1 MKALWRLDSAAFV
14 RLRAS
19 VTTVSRW
26 AVGIAASMVAV
37 GLPVGLPVVSA
48 SATPHRASH
57 CASWHMETVASGL
70 GILESL
76 LPDNR
81 GRMLLSSST
90 NNAVERL
97 SRTGKVTTVASA
109 PSPGQLVW
117 HGKRVFVPTGDAAAS
132 GLQNKTDGTLKLLN
146 LKTGRLAPYANGL
159 TMPNG
164 LAVGRNGNAF
174 VTRDIGSGTGVTRIA
189 AAGHHKVTTNW
200 SPLADTNGIA
210 INRKHKVMYVD
221 RTFTPDAPIV
231 RIPLR
236 HPKRTKQIGDLST
249 LGSAVPKGLDDL
261 TMGPHGVL
269 YLPGNSAGEVF
280 SFNPAT
286 RKACVIASG
295 LQNPSA
301 IAIGTGHGWRKGS
314 LFVCG
319 FDGTVRE
326 LDPPKR

>member
-1 MKALWRLDSAAFV
+1 M
-14 RLRAS
+14 
-19 VTTVSRW
+19 T
-26 AVGIAASMVAV
+26 
-37 GLPVGLPVVSA
+37 
-48 SATPHRASH
+48 
-57 CASWHMETVASGL
+57 TVASGL

-76 LPDNR
+76 LPDNH
-81 GRMLLSSST
+81 GRMLLSSSS

-97 SRTGKVTTVASA
+97 TRTGKVTTIASA
-109 PSPGQLVW
+109 SSPGQLVW
-117 HGKRVFVPTGDAAAS
+117 HRKRVFVPTGDDAGS
-132 GLQNKTDGTLKLLN
+132 GLQNKSDGTLKLLN
-146 LKTGRLAPYANGL
+146 LKTGRLAPYAKGL

-164 LAVGRNGNAF
+164 LAVAHNGNAF
-174 VTRDIGSGTGVTRIA
+174 ATRDIGSGTGVTRIA
-189 AAGHHKVTTNW
+189 AAGHHKVTSNW
-200 SPLADTNGIA
+200 SPLSDTNGIA

-221 RTFTPDAPIV
+221 RTFTASAPVV

-261 TMGPHGVL
+261 IMGSHGVL
-269 YLPGNSAGEVF
+269 YLPGNSSGEVF
-280 SFNPAT
+280 SFDPAN

-301 IAIGTGHGWRKGS
+301 VAVGTGHGWQKGS

-319 FDGTVRE
+319 FDGTVRR